1 MNKNLESEYQ
11 NMIRAEVPDIWDK
24 IEAKI
29 DAQEAQKKIVPV
41 TREAQSKIVPIKK
54 KSSRWKYYVIPAAAA
69 LLCVAIAVPVLFNAG
84 KSGATATSNATADS
98 AMPAAVAGG
107 NYKGESNYSTAA
119 ADSSMGDVE
128 SCDEMSYAEETCNEA
143 ADYEEAE
150 SLGMNDNREKT
161 QGQASYGDTSFL
173 VGPQATGERADDS
186 GEDMADDETEES
198 LKGTVFTMITGGG
211 IPRELIEKAVQ
222 ALGLKI
228 SEYDPAQNLYKIASD
243 YELDEDT
250 IKDIAKKLMESG
262 FVKELILGD

>member
-29 DAQEAQKKIVPV
+29 DAQEAQK
-41 TREAQSKIVPIKK
+41 KIVPIKK

-84 KSGATATSNATADS
+84 KSGATATSEGTANSVRPAAATAGGDSKGEADFYMATADS
-98 AMPAAVAGG
+98 SA
-107 NYKGESNYSTAA
+107 
-119 ADSSMGDVE
+119 GDVE
-128 SCDEMSYAEETCNEA
+128 SCDDMSYAEETCNEA

-243 YELDEDT
+243 YELDEAT